1 METIPVLV
9 EPTATPSAGTL
20 GVLSPS
26 LCLENVNTARLRQ
39 SLAQLSEQISGLLQ
53 DIKNVGSFQLK
64 EVQLQV
70 AITAEGGVALVGLAK
85 AGITGTIALKF
96 TL

>member
-1 METIPVLV
+1 MNTIQVLV
-9 EPTATPSAGTL
+9 EPTESPASGTL
-20 GVLSPS
+20 GVLSS
-26 LCLENVNTARLRQ
+26 NLHLQNMDVAKLRQ
-39 SLAQLSEQISGLLQ
+39 AFAQLTEQISTLLQ
-53 DIKNVGSFQLK
+53 DTKHVGNFQLK

-85 AGITGTIALKF
+85 AGMTGTIALKF